1 MHLQPG
7 RSRAGRAVNHGT
19 GMVVVTRSRGDTPM
33 PDITLPEVKLPD
45 VKLPE
50 GLRDMN
56 RRDIQAALNDRMP
69 KKVEMPDV
77 DLSKVD
83 LPKVDLAKAQ
93 KSVERRLKDV
103 DLPKAVEDRL
113 PRQRTN
119 PILPIAA
126 FLAVSA
132 AIAAAWWLIT
142 SPTAALR
149 VRESADRTWRKVT
162 RQTTD
167 LVRYDDDQDLAS
179 LLPDPSV
186 DRPTAEE
193 ESWPDTFA
201 ELGQSVAADT
211 KSTIER
217 PVGS

>member
-1 MHLQPG
+1 
-7 RSRAGRAVNHGT
+7 
-19 GMVVVTRSRGDTPM
+19 M

-83 LPKVDLAKAQ
+83 LPKVDLSKAQ

-179 LLPDPSV
+179 LLPNPSV

>member
-1 MHLQPG
+1 
-7 RSRAGRAVNHGT
+7 
-19 GMVVVTRSRGDTPM
+19 M

-56 RRDIQAALNDRMP
+56 RHDIQAALNDRMP

-113 PRQRTN
+113 P
-119 PILPIAA
+119 
-126 FLAVSA
+126 
-132 AIAAAWWLIT
+132 AAADQSDPARLPR
-142 SPTAALR
+142 SSR
-149 VRESADRTWRKVT
+149 SARRS
-162 RQTTD
+162 R
-167 LVRYDDDQDLAS
+167 
-179 LLPDPSV
+179 
-186 DRPTAEE
+186 RP
-193 ESWPDTFA
+193 
-201 ELGQSVAADT
+201 G
-211 KSTIER
+211 
-217 PVGS
+217 G